1 MTTKGIAYY
10 KHNIIEFIIVTK
22 VVNNNPKKVK
32 GIVISLLSI
41 KRDSQFKDRI
51 CDRLDNFRLY
61 VIIGVYYLYIRYTYR
76 AWYYFF

>member
-51 CDRLDNFRLY
+51 CDRFDNFRLY
-61 VIIGVYYLYIRYTYR
+61 VIISVYYLYIRYTYR

>member
-51 CDRLDNFRLY
+51 CDRFDNFRLY

-76 AWYYFF
+76 A